1 MISEALDGLP
11 PSKMH
16 CSVLAE
22 EAIEDAI
29 DDCLK
34 KDIVSWC
41 NTTGNELL
49 GIEEADCRKG
59 RV

>member
-1 MISEALDGLP
+1 
-11 PSKMH
+11 MH

-22 EAIEDAI
+22 EAIEVAI

-49 GIEEADCRKG
+49 GIEEADGEVHVFIR
-59 RV
+59 RLR